1 MTDETKAPITNGRPA
16 HPPKR
21 NNSPP
26 VVLPTHGT
34 AIVKSALSGDTVI
47 LLGRIP
53 AGAPPGTR
61 PPEVLFTFERVTAP
75 RMASKSNNNV
85 DDPGAFSSREFLRRL
100 VVGKP
105 VSFETR
111 RQGATAGDRVYGL
124 LFLKGLNEGDGPR
137 NLAVESVTNG
147 WAIPKVFGSEMQ
159 VGGEKEGEDEVRD
172 YERALQVAFSE
183 AKTGMVGV
191 HSVDPTP
198 LVRNMSN
205 AGDGGFSCEALVESL
220 KQAKVGPIQCVIEY
234 IFDGSKFRLQIVD
247 ERPEVQQYI
256 HGNVT
261 LIMAG
266 VSCPRTGSPRLGTQS
281 EEYAEE
287 ARHFVEIRLLH
298 RELAVELLGV
308 DKNKSCVVGNVL
320 HPRGSIG
327 TELLKN
333 GLGRM
338 SDWTGRMMDPAQVPA
353 LRAAE
358 TVAKRGTLKIWKG
371 YTAPKLSG
379 DSEIQG
385 TVVEVLTG
393 DTVSIL
399 PNNVPYTSDLVLK
412 KVSMASVRSP
422 RLGNEKTGKVDEPYA
437 AECKQR
443 LINLTIGKQCRVT
456 IDYEREIPL
465 GDRTPETRQFGT
477 IGIGK
482 REDVGAQLVSE
493 GLAETQRHRDNDEKS
508 SRYDELVA
516 AEHRAKELKKN
527 RHSDGDTV
535 SILPNNVPYTS
546 DLVLKK
552 VSMASV
558 RSPRLGNEKTGK
570 VDEPYAAE
578 CKQRLINLTIGKQCR
593 VTIDYEREIP
603 LGDRTPE
610 TRQFG
615 TIGIGKREDV
625 GAQLVSEGLAETQ
638 RHRDND
644 EKSCR
649 YDEFVAAEHRAKELK
664 KNRHSDKEYTKTSIN
679 DLSDPRKAQAYAG
692 SLISQ
697 SRPLKAIV
705 DYVFNGSR
713 YKLTI
718 PSENCTIVF
727 ALEYLRCPQAGPPI
741 TSTRKDSKKAEPFG
755 DESKRHAKLRI
766 HQRTV
771 EIIPHNVTKGGVITG
786 QLFVGGGAART
797 DIGMEL
803 LGSGLARLDQIK
815 VDYGEVPKH
824 LLDAQTISQT
834 AKKGIWSL
842 EDPEAAARKQ
852 REARAAA
859 RGDAKPKE
867 LTVSDVTLSE
877 IRDGSHFFF
886 HTVGDA
892 SIAVM
897 EESMKLFTKTH
908 GTVAPGEQEGLDVR
922 PGKIVAAL
930 FNDGAGKSWYRA
942 KILGRPAKDAK
953 GKNKVEV
960 LFIDHGN
967 VASVPVET
975 HLRILDEALGTE
987 KIPAIAKEAKLALIS
1002 VRSIEE
1008 DDGYDAANFL
1018 QELCWGKELKAT
1030 IYALNDDKQLVVSL
1044 ASPENPKTTIN
1055 VELVKEGLA
1064 RRVKD
1069 FEVKQVGR
1077 QMSDGGNAVVKMA
1090 KELKVANDKARKGR
1104 MGMWRYGDVG
1114 DDDEEERK
1122 F

>member
-147 WAIPKVFGSEMQ
+147 WAIPKVFGSEM
-159 VGGEKEGEDEVRD
+159 VSGGEKEGEDEVRD

-183 AKTGMVGV
+183 AKTTMVGV

-527 RHSDGDTV
+527 RHSD
-535 SILPNNVPYTS
+535 
-546 DLVLKK
+546 
-552 VSMASV
+552 
-558 RSPRLGNEKTGK
+558 
-570 VDEPYAAE
+570 
-578 CKQRLINLTIGKQCR
+578 
-593 VTIDYEREIP
+593 
-603 LGDRTPE
+603 
-610 TRQFG
+610 
-615 TIGIGKREDV
+615 
-625 GAQLVSEGLAETQ
+625 
-638 RHRDND
+638 
-644 EKSCR
+644 
-649 YDEFVAAEHRAKELK
+649 
-664 KNRHSDKEYTKTSIN
+664 KEYTKTSIN

-834 AKKGIWSL
+834 SKKGIWSL